1 MKRLF
6 FIALMLMFSSSIFN
20 SSLACTNYI
29 VTKGAST
36 DGSVMVSYS
45 ADSHVLYGELY
56 YWAPG
61 YYPEGTMMDI
71 YEWDS
76 GEYKGKIKQ
85 ARQTYNVVGNM
96 NEFQL
101 AIGETTYGGLDQLKS
116 QKGAIMDYGSL
127 IYVTLQRA
135 KTARE
140 AIVTIANLMS
150 EYGYASSGESFSIAD
165 KNEVWVMELIG
176 KGNYE
181 KGAVWVA
188 IRIPDGYVSGHA
200 NQARI
205 QTFPLANGKTSIT
218 DLQFD
223 KIYRPSVECVYS
235 HDVID
240 FARKNLNYKGKDA
253 DFSFSDTYNPIT
265 FDGARFCENRVWTF
279 FREVNSDMEKYYSY
293 ITGED
298 LTNRMPLYILPNKK
312 ISQIDVMNH
321 MRNHFEGTPLDM
333 SKDLGAGPYKCP
345 YRWRPMVWEV
355 DGKTYVHERC
365 VATQQTGF
373 SFVTQSR
380 DLPDEIGGIIWFGVD
395 DAASSVYTP
404 IYTSSRRVPKT
415 FERGNGALMTWSD
428 DAAFWVFN
436 QVTNFAYSRYNVIH
450 PEIKA
455 VQDSLENLYVKLV
468 KETDQKA
475 LNLLNSDKTS
485 AIMYLTDFSCKNAD
499 ELVYFWKKFYQYLF
513 MKYMDGNIKTEIK
526 GKLNPKVVQP
536 GYGDEW
542 LKRIVEDNG
551 EKLQYKEDPS
561 H

>member
-1 MKRLF
+1 
-6 FIALMLMFSSSIFN
+6 
-20 SSLACTNYI
+20 
-29 VTKGAST
+29 
-36 DGSVMVSYS
+36 
-45 ADSHVLYGELY
+45 
-56 YWAPG
+56 
-61 YYPEGTMMDI
+61 
-71 YEWDS
+71 
-76 GEYKGKIKQ
+76 
-85 ARQTYNVVGNM
+85 
-96 NEFQL
+96 
-101 AIGETTYGGLDQLKS
+101 
-116 QKGAIMDYGSL
+116 
-127 IYVTLQRA
+127 
-135 KTARE
+135 
-140 AIVTIANLMS
+140 
-150 EYGYASSGESFSIAD
+150 
-165 KNEVWVMELIG
+165 
-176 KGNYE
+176 
-181 KGAVWVA
+181 
-188 IRIPDGYVSGHA
+188 
-200 NQARI
+200 
-205 QTFPLANGKTSIT
+205 
-218 DLQFD
+218 
-223 KIYRPSVECVYS
+223 
-235 HDVID
+235 
-240 FARKNLNYKGKDA
+240 
-253 DFSFSDTYNPIT
+253 
-265 FDGARFCENRVWTF
+265 
-279 FREVNSDMEKYYSY
+279 MEKYYSY

>member
-1 MKRLF
+1 
-6 FIALMLMFSSSIFN
+6 MLMFSSSIFN

-29 VTKGAST
+29 VTKGASA
-36 DGSVMVSYS
+36 DGSIMVSYS

-101 AIGETTYGGLDQLKS
+101 AIGETTYGGLDQLSS

-140 AIVTIANLMS
+140 AIVTIANLMA

-165 KNEVWVMELIG
+165 KNEVWIMELIG

-188 IRIPDGYVSGHA
+188 RRIPDGYVSGHA

-223 KIYRPSVECVYS
+223 KIYRPAIECVYS

-253 DFSFSDTYNPIT
+253 DFSFSDTYNPVT

-312 ISQIDVMNH
+312 ISQIDVMNY

-333 SKDLGAGPYKCP
+333 SKDLGAGPFQCP

-355 DGKTYVHERC
+355 DGKTYVHERV

-436 QVTNFAYSRYNVIH
+436 QVTNFAYTRYNVIH

-513 MKYMDGNIKTEIK
+513 MKYMDGNVKTEIK

-536 GYGDEW
+536 GYGEEW
-542 LKRIVEDNG
+542 LRRIVKDNG
-551 EKLQYKEDPS
+551 EKLEFKGDPS

>member
-1 MKRLF
+1 
-6 FIALMLMFSSSIFN
+6 MLMFSSSIFN

>member
-1 MKRLF
+1 
-6 FIALMLMFSSSIFN
+6 MLMFSSSIFN

-29 VTKGAST
+29 VTKGASA
-36 DGSVMVSYS
+36 DGSIMVSYS

-101 AIGETTYGGLDQLKS
+101 AIGETTYGGLDQLSS

-140 AIVTIANLMS
+140 AIVTIANLMA

-165 KNEVWVMELIG
+165 KNEVWIMELIG

-188 IRIPDGYVSGHA
+188 RRIPDGYVSGHA

-223 KIYRPSVECVYS
+223 KIYRPAIECVYS

-253 DFSFSDTYNPIT
+253 DFSFSDTYNPVT

-312 ISQIDVMNH
+312 ISQIDVMNY

-333 SKDLGAGPYKCP
+333 SKDLGAGPFQCP

-355 DGKTYVHERC
+355 DGKTYVHERV

-404 IYTSSRRVPKT
+404 IYTSIRRVPKT

-436 QVTNFAYSRYNVIH
+436 QVTNFAYTRYNVIH

-513 MKYMDGNIKTEIK
+513 MKYMDGNVKTEIK

-536 GYGDEW
+536 GYGEEW
-542 LKRIVEDNG
+542 LRRIVKDNG
-551 EKLQYKEDPS
+551 EKLEFKGDPS